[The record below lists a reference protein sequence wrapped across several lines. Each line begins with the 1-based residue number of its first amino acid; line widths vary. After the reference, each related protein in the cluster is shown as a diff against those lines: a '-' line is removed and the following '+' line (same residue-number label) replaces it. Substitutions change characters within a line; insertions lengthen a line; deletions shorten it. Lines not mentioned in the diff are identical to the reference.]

1 MLSPKRSVLI
11 VDDLPEVRIPL
22 VIILRKLGFIAHD
35 AAGGFSA
42 LLDMRVQR
50 PDILISGLHMKGM
63 SGFELLSVVR
73 RRFPE
78 TLVIAMSD
86 THLAPDLLRNI
97 PADAFRVKS
106 AGPCSLVN
114 LVRHFAGGGLPDTER
129 VVAPAWIAEEAQTLN
144 DQRSIVVLCPE
155 CLRITA
161 SSVQRKPSP
170 FHEAA
175 CQYCANLIPYALI
188 PKSDAPMPQHLLRA
202 YEFTNDPPFGS
213 SM

>member
-22 VIILRKLGFIAHD
+22 AIILKKLGFVAHD
-35 AAGGFSA
+35 VAGGFSA

-50 PDILISGLHMKGM
+50 PDILISGLHMKEM

-73 RRFPE
+73 RRFPQ

-86 THLAPDLLRNI
+86 AHLATDLLRNI
-97 PADAFRVKS
+97 PADAFHVKS
-106 AGPCSLVN
+106 AGPCSLVD
-114 LVRHFAGGGLPDTER
+114 LVRHFAGGGLPDIAR

-155 CLRITA
+155 CLRVTA
-161 SSVQRKPSP
+161 RPVERNTSP
-170 FHEAA
+170 FHEAV

-188 PKSDAPMPQHLLRA
+188 PKSEVPMPQHLLRTC
-202 YEFTNDPPFGS
+202 EFTLNSPFGS
-213 SM
+213 WV